1 MLPRFL
7 IERNTPGRGDVTPE
21 QLADVSHKMTRV
33 YLAPNAGRVRTHTR
47 RGRIRR
53 RSRG

>member
-1 MLPRFL
+1 MIPRFL
-7 IERNTPGRGDVTPE
+7 IERNPPGRDDVTPE
-21 QLADVSHKMTRV
+21 PLADVSHTMTRV
-33 YLAPNAGRVRTHTR
+33 YLAPNADRVRTHTR